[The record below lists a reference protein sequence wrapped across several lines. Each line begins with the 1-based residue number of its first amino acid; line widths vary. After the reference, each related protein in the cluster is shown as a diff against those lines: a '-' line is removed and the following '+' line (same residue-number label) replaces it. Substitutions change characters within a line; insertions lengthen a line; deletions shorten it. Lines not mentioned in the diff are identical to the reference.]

1 MRLPALYRMLLR
13 EFWQMRGQAAAIAVV
28 IAGGVATLI
37 MSLAII
43 DTLQQT
49 RDDFYRD
56 YRFGHVFAS
65 LERAPESVLARLQDL
80 PGVQLAE
87 SRVVAAAHLELQDF
101 PDPVAGRLQSLPD
114 GRNSELNRLFLRTG
128 RLPEAGR
135 DREVVVSEAF
145 AEAHG
150 LVPGDRLVAVIH
162 GRRQALEVVG
172 VALSPEH
179 IYQIQPGTMLPDY
192 ERYGVLWMN
201 REALA
206 AARDMEGAFNDV
218 SLRLERKARE
228 GDVIQAVDSILD
240 RYGGRG
246 AIGRGDQLSNR
257 YLEEEL
263 GGLETLATLFPAI
276 FLGVAAFLLNV
287 VVGRLINT
295 QRGQIGVLK
304 AFGRSNLE
312 VGGHYVRLVLLIVA
326 LGLVLGTGV
335 GVWLGRGMAA
345 LYAEFFRFPYL
356 SFHLGP
362 RAFAIAALVTVGSA
376 LLAVALAVRRAV
388 RLPPAVAMQP
398 EPPPVFRAT
407 VVERLGL
414 QRWFSQPVRMI
425 LRSLERRPA
434 RALLGITGVAF
445 ACAILMVGRFQDAA
459 IHHMAGVQFG
469 LVERDDI
476 TVTFTEPT
484 SYKAVHEL
492 QALPGVVRVEP
503 WRSAS
508 VELRSGHQR
517 WRLAV
522 QGEAPGGEL
531 RRLLDENLREQPMP
545 EHGLLLTDWLAQE
558 LGIRP
563 GDTVELRF
571 LEGHRETREIEVGGL
586 IREIMGVSSYLPLE
600 TVNRLLGE
608 GRAISGAR
616 LQLEPGYREAV
627 VAALRERPRVAGISE
642 RDAAIDSFYENLAET
657 VLMFTFITT
666 LLAGSIAF
674 GVIYNGA
681 RISLAERARELASL
695 RVLGFSRAEVARI
708 LLGEQ
713 AVLILAG
720 LGPGFLLGWLLYG
733 WVARGVE
740 SDLYRVPVILTPAG
754 MAFAALVVV
763 IAALLSAWVVR
774 RRLDRLDL
782 VEVLKTRE

>member
-1 MRLPALYRMLLR
+1 MRLSALYRMLLR
-13 EFWQMRGQAAAIAVV
+13 EFWHLRGQAAAIAVV
-28 IAGGVATLI
+28 IGGGVATLV

-56 YRFGHVFAS
+56 YRFAHVFAS
-65 LERAPESVLARLQDL
+65 LERAPESLVEALGEI
-80 PGVQLAE
+80 PGVQLVE
-87 SRVVAAAHLELQDF
+87 SRVVAAAHLEPADF

-128 RLPEAGR
+128 RLPEAGM
-135 DREVVVSEAF
+135 DREVVASEAF

-150 LVPGDRLVAVIH
+150 LQPGDSLDAIIH
-162 GRRQALEVVG
+162 GHRQRLTVVG

-179 IYQIQPGTMLPDY
+179 IYQIPPGAMLPDY

-201 REALA
+201 RAALA
-206 AARDMEGAFNDV
+206 AARDMEGAFNAV
-218 SLRLERKARE
+218 SLRLQRDARE
-228 GDVIQAVDSILD
+228 GDVIQAVDALLA
-240 RYGGRG
+240 RYGGQG
-246 AIGRGDQLSNR
+246 AIGRADQLSHR

-263 GGLETLATLFPAI
+263 NGLETLATLFPAI

-287 VVGRLINT
+287 VVGRLVNT
-295 QRGQIGVLK
+295 QREQIGVLK
-304 AFGRSNLE
+304 AFGRSNLA
-312 VGGHYVRLVLLIVA
+312 VGMHYLRLVLLIVL
-326 LGLVLGTGV
+326 LGLLIGV
-335 GVWLGRGMAA
+335 VVGLWLGGGMAA
-345 LYAEFFRFPYL
+345 MYAEFFRFPYL

-362 RAFAIAALVTVGSA
+362 RAFVIALLVTVGST

-388 RLPPAVAMQP
+388 RLPPAAAMQP

-425 LRSLERRPA
+425 LRSLERRPV
-434 RALLGITGVAF
+434 RALMGITGVAF

-459 IHHMAGVQFG
+459 IHQMVGIHFG

-484 SYKAVHEL
+484 SRRAVHEL
-492 QALPGVVRVEP
+492 EALPGVVRVEP

-508 VELRSGHQR
+508 VTLRSGHR
-517 WRLAV
+517 SWRLAL
-522 QGEAPGGEL
+522 QGQAPEAQL
-531 RRLLDENLREQPMP
+531 RRLLDTDLHIQPLP
-545 EHGLLLTDWLAQE
+545 EYGLLLTDWLAEE
-558 LGIRP
+558 LGVRP
-563 GDTVELRF
+563 GDTLQVDF
-571 LEGHRETREIEVGGL
+571 LEGHRESRELLVGGVITEL
-586 IREIMGVSSYLPLE
+586 IGVNAYLPLD
-600 TVNRLLGE
+600 TLNRLLGE
-608 GRAISGAR
+608 GPALSGAR
-616 LQLEPGYREAV
+616 LELAPGYREAV
-627 VAALRERPRVAGISE
+627 VQALRERPGVAGIAE
-642 RDAAIDSFYENLAET
+642 REAAIDNFYDTLAET

-681 RISLAERARELASL
+681 RISLAERGRELASL
-695 RVLGFSRAEVARI
+695 RVLGFTRGEVARI

-720 LGPGFLLGWLLYG
+720 LLPGFLLGWLLYG
-733 WVARGVE
+733 LVAQAVS
-740 SDLYRVPVILTPAG
+740 SDLYRVPVVLTPSG
-754 MAFAALVVV
+754 MAFAALIVVV
-763 IAALLSAWVVR
+763 AGVLSAWVVR

>member
-13 EFWQMRGQAAAIAVV
+13 EFWHLRGQAAAIAVV
-28 IAGGVATLI
+28 IGGGVATLV

-65 LERAPESVLARLQDL
+65 LERAPESLVESLRAI
-80 PGVQLAE
+80 PGVQLVE
-87 SRVVAAAHLELQDF
+87 SRVVAAAHLEPAGF

-114 GRNSELNRLFLRTG
+114 GRNSELNALFLRTG
-128 RLPEAGR
+128 RLPEAGM
-135 DREVVVSEAF
+135 DREVVASEAF

-150 LVPGDRLVAVIH
+150 LRPGDTLSAIIH
-162 GRRQALEVVG
+162 GHRQRLTVVG
-172 VALSPEH
+172 IALSPEH

-201 REALA
+201 RTALA

-218 SLRLERKARE
+218 SLRLQRGARE
-228 GDVIQAVDSILD
+228 GDVIQAVDAALE

-246 AIGRGDQLSNR
+246 AIGRADQLSHR

-263 GGLETLATLFPAI
+263 NGLETLATLFPAI

-287 VVGRLINT
+287 VVGRLVST
-295 QRGQIGVLK
+295 QREQIGVLK

-312 VGGHYVRLVLLIVA
+312 VGLHYVRLVLMIVV
-326 LGLVLGTGV
+326 LGLGIGV
-335 GVWLGRGMAA
+335 GVGLWLGGGMAA
-345 LYAEFFRFPYL
+345 MYAEFFRFPYL

-362 RAFAIAALVTVGSA
+362 RAFVIAALVTVASA

-388 RLPPAVAMQP
+388 VLPPAVAMQP
-398 EPPPVFRAT
+398 EPPPAFRAT

-425 LRSLERRPA
+425 LRSLERRPV
-434 RALLGITGVAF
+434 RALMGITGVAF

-459 IHHMAGVQFG
+459 IHQMVGIHFG

-484 SYKAVHEL
+484 ARKAVHEL
-492 QALPGVVRVEP
+492 EALPGVVRVEP

-508 VELRSGHQR
+508 VELRSGHR
-517 WRLAV
+517 TWRLAL
-522 QGEAPGGEL
+522 QGQEPGAEL
-531 RRLLDENLREQPMP
+531 RRLLDTDLRLQPMP
-545 EHGLLLTDWLAQE
+545 EQGLLLTDWLARE
-558 LGIRP
+558 LDVRP
-563 GDTVELRF
+563 GDRLQVTF
-571 LEGHRETREIEVGGL
+571 LEGRRTSHELVVGGVITEL
-586 IREIMGVSSYLPLE
+586 IGVNAYLPLA
-600 TVNRLLGE
+600 TLQRLLGE
-608 GRAISGAR
+608 GSAVSGAR
-616 LQLEPGYREAV
+616 LQLLPGDRAPV
-627 VAALRERPRVAGISE
+627 VEALRERPGIAGIAE
-642 RDAAIDSFYENLAET
+642 REAAIDSFYDTLAET

-681 RISLAERARELASL
+681 RISLSERARELASL
-695 RVLGFSRAEVARI
+695 RVLGFTRGEVARI

-720 LGPGFLLGWLLYG
+720 LLPGFLLGWLLYG
-733 WVARGVE
+733 WVARAVE
-740 SDLYRVPVILTPAG
+740 SDLYRVPVVLTPSG
-754 MAFAALVVV
+754 MAFAALIVVL
-763 IAALLSAWVVR
+763 AGLLSAWVVR